1 MNFAYWSSCV
11 FTDSSTR
18 AWIVTDF
25 GCLGGALMI
34 AMLSLCSSL
43 TVLRYVLSYKGSDSL
58 PLRGSS
64 GISRLAPAKHAA
76 NESPVQLV
84 GWSDR
89 HGFRGNEVGS
99 LPPVRV
105 SCPRADS
112 LPSLYPSAYFSSAC
126 RAFPSKA
133 GLKAEPKVRFTLSVN
148 EFSAKRHF
156 PPRRQPAKFLGDSAS
171 RDLAVQPLAISNVGQ
186 SIIESFRGFIQEFD
200 LFGAQLFVL
209 LGFPEM
215 PVVEIAQAFHP
226 RIGIRR
232 ARGHRQKQLPS
243 RCEVPGTRRDVDK
256 IHLRHSR
263 KQTVICEQMCLETGE
278 TEEPRIHKTE
288 GNHRGRR

>member
-1 MNFAYWSSCV
+1 MNIAYRSSCA

-133 GLKAEPKVRFTLSVN
+133 GLKAEPKVRCTLSVTSDSMAFRFRPGLSPQKGRLGRPRVQC
-148 EFSAKRHF
+148 ETTLPASA
-156 PPRRQPAKFLGDSAS
+156 PACEIPR
-171 RDLAVQPLAISNVGQ
+171 
-186 SIIESFRGFIQEFD
+186 
-200 LFGAQLFVL
+200 
-209 LGFPEM
+209 
-215 PVVEIAQAFHP
+215 
-226 RIGIRR
+226 
-232 ARGHRQKQLPS
+232 
-243 RCEVPGTRRDVDK
+243 
-256 IHLRHSR
+256 
-263 KQTVICEQMCLETGE
+263 
-278 TEEPRIHKTE
+278 
-288 GNHRGRR
+288 